1 MTYGEFQTSLDSVQ
15 ANTILKFPLE
25 VFFLKR

>member
-15 ANTILKFPLE
+15 ANTILKFSLE
-25 VFFLKR
+25 VFFFF